1 VKASPFSLLASGQPR
16 HRWVLWLALWLAV
29 FGAMAPTVSRTLNWA
44 RGDTGKLIE
53 ICTSAGPRWMAL
65 NPAGSATAAPD
76 ATLVDGQDASRSEPG
91 PAPTSFPVLDHCP
104 FCTLLADRLA
114 PPLAMAFLQ
123 MVLPGKAV
131 TPTVS
136 RVLFLLLFQ
145 TRTPPSRGPPTL
157 LNS

>member
-1 VKASPFSLLASGQPR
+1 VNASPFNLSASGQPR

-44 RGDTGKLIE
+44 RGDTGNLVE

-65 NPAGSATAAPD
+65 NPVGSATAASA
-76 ATLVDGQDASRSEPG
+76 ATLVDGQDAARSEPG

-114 PPLAMAFLQ
+114 PPLALPFLL

-131 TPTVS
+131 TPTILQA
-136 RVLFLLLFQ
+136 LFHPLFQ
-145 TRTPPSRGPPTL
+145 TRTPPSRAPPAL
-157 LNS
+157 